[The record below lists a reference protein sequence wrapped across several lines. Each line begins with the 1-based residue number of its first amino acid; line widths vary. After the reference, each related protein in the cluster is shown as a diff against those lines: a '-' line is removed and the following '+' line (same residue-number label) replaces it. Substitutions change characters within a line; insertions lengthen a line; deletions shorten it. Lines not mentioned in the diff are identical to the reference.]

1 MSEATTD
8 LFLFFWMQ
16 LMASISG
23 AGIGTAFWLLIRH
36 IDSPLW
42 FIMDHIKSRYG
53 KESYLYRTLLENP
66 FVLCGVVGLLI
77 SLFPFMGIRFALFSM
92 SGALVIGYVLI
103 RLIKKLQ

>member
-8 LFLFFWMQ
+8 LFLVFYMQ

-23 AGIGTAFWLLIRH
+23 AGIGAAIWLLVRH
-36 IDSPLW
+36 IDSPLY
-42 FIMDHIKSRYG
+42 FIMQRIKDRYG
-53 KESYLYRTLLENP
+53 KESQFYTVPMENP
-66 FVLCGVVGLLI
+66 FVICGVVGLLV
-77 SLFPFMGIRFALFSM
+77 SLFPFMGVRFALFSS